1 VRRLLSLLIVG
12 LVLARGAIPAGFM
25 PVASND
31 GSLEI
36 IICSEHGAQSIVIGQ
51 NDKPANPEDAVK
63 AHKGLCP
70 FAATALA
77 ALAPQTLTVTQPY
90 AIAGESKLHAA
101 TSAVVARFASGASAR
116 SPPFPQA

>member
-1 VRRLLSLLIVG
+1 MRRLISLLIVA

-25 PVASND
+25 PVASNN

-36 IICSEHGAQSIVIGQ
+36 VICSGDGAQNIVIGQ
-51 NDKPANPEDAVK
+51 DGKPANPKDAPK

-77 ALAPQTLTVTQPY
+77 GLVPQALSVFRPY
-90 AIAGESKLHAA
+90 AIAGESKLPAA

-116 SPPFPQA
+116 SPPIPQV